1 MSETA
6 IARRFS
12 LPAIHRGNRGRA
24 ILLGGLALLVLYGI
38 PVKLRLGQPRY
49 LDNTVVDTAIPFLEW
64 TIWIYLS
71 QFPFL
76 FLALWVTR
84 DDVRRSHAFYAML
97 LSAALG
103 LVVFALWPT
112 IIGRQSP
119 DLTGPTGFLWWLLYL
134 VDPEVNAFPSLHVA
148 NACLAAAALYPERG
162 AWRLIAPVWAGAI
175 ILSTLTTKQH
185 YAIDVVG
192 GVALAALCYGLVR
205 LGPPYRFGPGRDR
218 HRV

>member
-6 IARRFS
+6 IARRLS

-38 PVKLRLGQPRY
+38 PVKLRLGHPRY
-49 LDNTVVDTAIPFLEW
+49 LDSTIVDTAIPFLEW

-119 DLTGPTGFLWWLLYL
+119 DLTGPTAHAGPVSQGTGGAWTRA
-134 VDPEVNAFPSLHVA
+134 P
-148 NACLAAAALYPERG
+148 AALRR
-162 AWRLIAPVWAGAI
+162 A
-175 ILSTLTTKQH
+175 
-185 YAIDVVG
+185 
-192 GVALAALCYGLVR
+192 
-205 LGPPYRFGPGRDR
+205 DR
-218 HRV
+218 SSRVEHRR